1 MSNKNIMSGFVIQR
15 EIEMLK
21 SYDLNISALMES
33 DYEKNV
39 EELLNLVVSIREA
52 RESMSKFDQ
61 LVEFMVENRVPRSA
75 QAIDMD
81 GLSRGRDL
89 EAETRKNTAAKARE
103 IMDIAGDDF
112 ATAMRI
118 VRTMI

>member
-1 MSNKNIMSGFVIQR
+1 
-15 EIEMLK
+15 
-21 SYDLNISALMES
+21 MES

-52 RESMSKFDQ
+52 RESMSEFDQ

-89 EAETRKNTAAKARE
+89 EAKPGKTPLLRRE
-103 IMDIAGDDF
+103 RLWILLVMTSQLLCVSSAP
-112 ATAMRI
+112 
-118 VRTMI
+118 